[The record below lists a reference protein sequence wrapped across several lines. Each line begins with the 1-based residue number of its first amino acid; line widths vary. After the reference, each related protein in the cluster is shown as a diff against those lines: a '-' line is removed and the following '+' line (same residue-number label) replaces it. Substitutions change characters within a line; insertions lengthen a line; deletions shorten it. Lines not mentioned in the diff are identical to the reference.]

1 MIDDTVITTKVK
13 SALLADN
20 EIKGT
25 DINVETNK
33 GEVML
38 SGFVNNQAQIDK
50 AMKVANAID
59 GVKKVENKMS
69 VKK

>member
-50 AMKVANAID
+50 AMKVANAVD

>member
-1 MIDDTVITTKVK
+1 VIDDTVITTKVK